1 MLAGDLG
8 RPVGSHAYERRVIF
22 MDSRSGTS
30 HIGEGRARAGRTSVE
45 CKAPCLHVFIRPYP
59 WQAPTLQDIS
69 MEVNRGALVMVV
81 GPVGSGKTSLVNAF
95 MGSIPRVRASLWTQ
109 FFHDGHTLQ
118 P

>member
-1 MLAGDLG
+1 
-8 RPVGSHAYERRVIF
+8 
-22 MDSRSGTS
+22 
-30 HIGEGRARAGRTSVE
+30 
-45 CKAPCLHVFIRPYP
+45 
-59 WQAPTLQDIS
+59 